1 MDFNFVTNIFSV
13 LANTATLT
21 LIIFALLQ
29 LRIMNKDREA
39 SLTIRVFD
47 RFSDANFVL
56 SYDWVSKNISR
67 ESSGT
72 IDFFSEEGR
81 KIRKVAIIFEEV
93 GILLKTKSIRKDLIL
108 SLVSNL
114 TIDTGNLLEEF
125 IKKERG
131 QQNNNALW
139 DNFENL
145 KDESIIFVKK
155 RGGNYDK

>member
-13 LANTATLT
+13 LANTATLI

-47 RFSDANFVL
+47 RFSDANFVS
-56 SYDWVSKNISR
+56 SYDWVSKNMSR
-67 ESSGT
+67 ETSGS
-72 IDFFSEEGR
+72 IDYFSEEGR

-108 SLVSNL
+108 SLVSNI
-114 TIDTGNLLEEF
+114 TIDTWNLLETF
-125 IKKERG
+125 IRKERN

-139 DNFENL
+139 NNFEYL
-145 KDESIIFVKK
+145 KDESIILVKK